1 MERKGMSPPSVK
13 PTGAGKRKGQNPIR
27 QVIGDQIPLDLSLRS
42 SADMQAKKVILSV
55 PQYKHVSHA
64 HHETSEVSNQTEVS
78 PRNNNEL
85 TITPVIKPEPILDTN
100 CNEMRSHIMQRF
112 LSSHPQSLLA
122 LQQFKQASIILQ
134 EQNTQQGEPYTQ
146 QSLWSSLVSS
156 SVPGESLCE
165 EKKKIHKCDFLGC
178 DKVYTKS
185 SHLKAHKRTHTGEKP
200 YDCSWAGCGWKFAR
214 SDELTRHYRKHTGQ
228 KPFKCDLC
236 ARQFSRSDHLSLHMK
251 RH

>member
-1 MERKGMSPPSVK
+1 MSPPSLK

-42 SADMQAKKVILSV
+42 SGDIQSKKVILSV
-55 PQYKHVSHA
+55 PQYKQVSHV
-64 HHETSEVSNQTEVS
+64 HETSEVNLVET
-78 PRNNNEL
+78 RNEL

-100 CNEMRSHIMQRF
+100 CNEMNMRSHIMQQF

-122 LQQFKQASIILQ
+122 LQHFKQASIILQ
-134 EQNTQQGEPYTQ
+134 EQNLQGEPYTQ

-156 SVPGESLCE
+156 PVPGESLCE